1 MKYLKVYNKFQSSRR
16 LFEDK
21 VDNQKKANLVEKDVE
36 DFFATLQKIAE
47 NPEGL
52 KQQRAGSMT
61 YQKEAETIQISLLLL
76 GYELPKFGVDGLF
89 GPETAAAI
97 EKYKADNKNIS
108 EKNWS
113 NSLLANRL
121 IEELQL
127 VELETTNF
135 TNLKHD
141 DDQTKNDKVSK
152 VLLDDIQKAAKS
164 AGVVAKINCAQHGHP
179 SMNDPS
185 DKSRHKRNIAV
196 DISSIDGF
204 GSGTSEFK
212 QKGDKLK
219 DELVKLGYTWNK
231 ESGETKSVL
240 WQTNLGGDHFNHLHI
255 SNALGAESHQGV
267 SPTGTESETIL
278 EPSYVLLMIDQLKKR
293 GIKSTDLQRYINVG
307 TLEGSKS
314 FTRLDL
320 TKENDYKTYAQ
331 ICQKF
336 IDANQPNLLEITGE
350 MMAQSAKRAFDK
362 YRSYVPPELALA
374 QLVQEGGIKNGKKR
388 SRPIRTKNP
397 FNVGNTD
404 SGENE
409 FQNTVQGGIDRYYN
423 LVASKYLGREK
434 TADDLLQNYVNKNGS
449 RYASDQNYE
458 VALSNIVPKANAIAN
473 QILSST
479 EVEAQKQA

>member
-16 LFEDK
+16 LFEAK
-21 VDNQKKANLVEKDVE
+21 VDNPKKADLVEKEVE

-331 ICQKF
+331 I
-336 IDANQPNLLEITGE
+336 
-350 MMAQSAKRAFDK
+350 
-362 YRSYVPPELALA
+362 
-374 QLVQEGGIKNGKKR
+374 
-388 SRPIRTKNP
+388 
-397 FNVGNTD
+397 
-404 SGENE
+404 
-409 FQNTVQGGIDRYYN
+409 
-423 LVASKYLGREK
+423 
-434 TADDLLQNYVNKNGS
+434 
-449 RYASDQNYE
+449 
-458 VALSNIVPKANAIAN
+458 
-473 QILSST
+473 
-479 EVEAQKQA
+479 